1 MAAPWTRE
9 ERIFLKR
16 NYNVLPIEEL
26 EKILGKSAIAIR
38 NQVYYLR
45 KRGWSFKEY
54 NVKR

>member
-26 EKILGKSAIAIR
+26 EKILGKSATAIR
-38 NQVYYLR
+38 NQVHYLR